1 MRNPYFYYLGNS
13 VLDNNKAINL
23 LFFKATAYRR
33 PRSVED
39 LLGCPQRDTLHS
51 GGKLLC
57 VMYQNLSFSAR
68 ISRKTDKESCS

>member
-23 LFFKATAYRR
+23 LFFKTTAYRK

-39 LLGCPQRDTLHS
+39 LLG
-51 GGKLLC
+51 
-57 VMYQNLSFSAR
+57 
-68 ISRKTDKESCS
+68 